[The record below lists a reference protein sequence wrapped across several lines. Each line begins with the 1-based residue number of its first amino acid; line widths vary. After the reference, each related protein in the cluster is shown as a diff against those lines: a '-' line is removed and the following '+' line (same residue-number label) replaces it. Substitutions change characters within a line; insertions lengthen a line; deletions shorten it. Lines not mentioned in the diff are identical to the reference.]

1 MHSLHRLLDDPRSCA
16 VPQAISNCHAEL
28 AELSVLRGERD
39 KLAVE
44 LIDARAQLA
53 RCDTTWDL
61 TNHQTSQK
69 ASHPPKQPTSQ
80 LAEAADARPPRA
92 TLTAQPMPAHPTL
105 AEPTQEREHQDY
117 ASQGALEEP
126 SRGGPSRSL

>member
-1 MHSLHRLLDDPRSCA
+1 MRMHCLHRLLDDPRSCA

-61 TNHQTSQK
+61 PNHQTSQK
-69 ASHPPKQPTSQ
+69 ASQEKTWEFEISWRRG
-80 LAEAADARPPRA
+80 LGAGRP
-92 TLTAQPMPAHPTL
+92 
-105 AEPTQEREHQDY
+105 
-117 ASQGALEEP
+117 
-126 SRGGPSRSL
+126 GGVWSLFRLHSAILGRLVPQ